1 VQDHSHQDEGQDP
14 GAHDHKAGGDHDHG
28 HGGIFGSRTELI
40 FALLCG
46 AALGLGVVLKYAM
59 PDAPGWISLTL
70 FIVAYAFGSWFTGRE
85 ALENLR
91 QKRFEIDTLML
102 VAASGAA
109 ALGAWAEGALLLF
122 LFSLGHALEHY
133 AMGRAK
139 RAMEA
144 LAALAPRTAM
154 VRRGGEVTEVSVETL
169 AIGDIVI
176 VKPDTRLPADGFVIT
191 GNSSVNQ
198 APVTGESIPVDKQP
212 VVDPAEARAN
222 LDRLTAAHRVFA
234 GTVNGGGSL
243 EVEVT
248 KRADDSTLA
257 RLVRLVSEAESQKSP
272 TQRLT
277 DKFERFF
284 VPAVLVLAVL
294 LLFAWVVVD
303 EPFRDSFYRAMAVL
317 VAASPCALA
326 IATPSAV
333 LSGVARAARG
343 GVLVKGGGP
352 LETLGSVSAIAFDK
366 TGTLTEGRPRITD
379 VVPAEG
385 VTDIDLLAVATAVES
400 LSDHPLARAIVRDGR
415 ERLAGRPVQSADSLD
430 SLTGRGVS
438 AMLDGEKV
446 LIGKAEMFGND
457 GVAPLSAAM
466 AAAVEELREK
476 GRTTMVVR
484 RGDRDLGVIGLM
496 DTPRKAAVD
505 TMRRLRALG
514 VRRMIMISGD
524 NQRVATAVA
533 AEVGLSEA
541 RGDLM
546 PEDKVETIRT
556 LKAEQPV
563 AMVGDGVNDAP
574 AMASASVG
582 VAMGAAGSDVALETA
597 DVALMADDLSHL
609 PFAIGLSRQARSIIR
624 QNVFVS
630 LGVVALLVPATILG
644 LGIGPA
650 VAMHEGSTLL
660 VVFNA
665 LRLLAYKE

>member
-1 VQDHSHQDEGQDP
+1 
-14 GAHDHKAGGDHDHG
+14 
-28 HGGIFGSRTELI
+28 
-40 FALLCG
+40 
-46 AALGLGVVLKYAM
+46 
-59 PDAPGWISLTL
+59 
-70 FIVAYAFGSWFTGRE
+70 
-85 ALENLR
+85 
-91 QKRFEIDTLML
+91 
-102 VAASGAA
+102 
-109 ALGAWAEGALLLF
+109 
-122 LFSLGHALEHY
+122 
-133 AMGRAK
+133 
-139 RAMEA
+139 
-144 LAALAPRTAM
+144 
-154 VRRGGEVTEVSVETL
+154 
-169 AIGDIVI
+169 
-176 VKPDTRLPADGFVIT
+176 
-191 GNSSVNQ
+191 
-198 APVTGESIPVDKQP
+198 
-212 VVDPAEARAN
+212 
-222 LDRLTAAHRVFA
+222 
-234 GTVNGGGSL
+234 
-243 EVEVT
+243 
-248 KRADDSTLA
+248 
-257 RLVRLVSEAESQKSP
+257 
-272 TQRLT
+272 
-277 DKFERFF
+277 
-284 VPAVLVLAVL
+284 
-294 LLFAWVVVD
+294 
-303 EPFRDSFYRAMAVL
+303 
-317 VAASPCALA
+317 
-326 IATPSAV
+326 
-333 LSGVARAARG
+333 
-343 GVLVKGGGP
+343 
-352 LETLGSVSAIAFDK
+352 
-366 TGTLTEGRPRITD
+366 
-379 VVPAEG
+379 
-385 VTDIDLLAVATAVES
+385 
-400 LSDHPLARAIVRDGR
+400 
-415 ERLAGRPVQSADSLD
+415 
-430 SLTGRGVS
+430 
-438 AMLDGEKV
+438 
-446 LIGKAEMFGND
+446 
-457 GVAPLSAAM
+457 
-466 AAAVEELREK
+466 VEELREK